1 MAMYT
6 SSIVI
11 KSGWSDCGNYFK
23 LLQDIKKKKKKKK
36 KKNPTDDSISFRLTE
51 NEHPP
56 NDFQQ
61 SFKKYFLRNT
71 VNGGRQDQIGYW
83 LE

>member
-1 MAMYT
+1 MVGLTAAII
-6 SSIVI
+6 SSN
-11 KSGWSDCGNYFK
+11 CFK
-23 LLQDIKKKKKKKK
+23 ILKNKQ
-36 KKNPTDDSISFRLTE
+36 KKNPTDDPISFHLTE

-61 SFKKYFLRNT
+61 SFKKYLLRNT